1 MLFLYRPEGGNRSL
15 QITSCDNKQQN
26 SSCFKTHGTYFQK
39 LCFSSMRKYIYIS
52 FNVLFLNLLAKAEI
66 IGMKKI
72 LFSSKAV
79 SVKQEHLH
87 ACIWGCTVRDRL
99 FLISAGVE
107 TQRGFLTAVHLRWTQ
122 EAVLATWDLH
132 PLRWVCG
139 FPQTFNWVEG
149 RKRTLHGRPP
159 QEAFTVTT
167 HGQCFSSCGDSQT
180 VGLASCQTGQ
190 VVSASVKKKWAP
202 MLLQGLMFHLSVF
215 RCSPPW
221 HSWISNST
229 QPLWQTSEPG
239 PEQHP
244 GSPSGPDPAY
254 FGLLHCSSWE
264 TELGCADLC
273 PHAHPKLLFY
283 CLYPFATCVKPVC
296 VHLLECNQQNP
307 EPNPRYPGLAV
318 LTHGTWETV
327 RKAFCCGTV
336 LIAASVLGSKQPSST
351 EC

>member
-66 IGMKKI
+66 IGMKRI
-72 LFSSKAV
+72 FFSSKAV

-107 TQRGFLTAVHLRWTQ
+107 TQGGFLTAVHLRWTQ

-190 VVSASVKKKWAP
+190 VVSASVKKKMSSSAPAGLDVSPQRVQMFSSLALLNQQFHAPTVTDIRARPRAASWQPIRAWPCLLRIAALQLLGDWAWVCRP
-202 MLLQGLMFHLSVF
+202 LPPCSSQTALLLPLPLCHLRKTSLCPLTGVQPAEPGAKSQIPRLGSF
-215 RCSPPW
+215 DSWNLRNSEKSILLW
-221 HSWISNST
+221 HSSYSCIST
-229 QPLWQTSEPG
+229 G
-239 PEQHP
+239 
-244 GSPSGPDPAY
+244 
-254 FGLLHCSSWE
+254 
-264 TELGCADLC
+264 
-273 PHAHPKLLFY
+273 
-283 CLYPFATCVKPVC
+283 
-296 VHLLECNQQNP
+296 QQ
-307 EPNPRYPGLAV
+307 
-318 LTHGTWETV
+318 
-327 RKAFCCGTV
+327 
-336 LIAASVLGSKQPSST
+336 AAL
-351 EC
+351 